1 MTIRVQLFAHR
12 RSWVALFGLG
22 VAIAGVDARPVAAQ
36 QHASAVTISV
46 GAGALG
52 VSRDGL
58 VRQVAAGYDRS
69 VNRWSRWWVSLQ
81 GMHDGNP
88 GVTSLGIRQSVTEI
102 VVASGPSVDLS
113 LGSRAAVTVGVGVYG
128 VARRYGVAR
137 LAGGGPSLTDAGWG
151 GGDWGTV
158 GRAGLRV
165 GSARG
170 LALVLDGQ
178 LRLAREGS
186 VRSVQPMFGFGV
198 RRGL

>member
-1 MTIRVQLFAHR
+1 MTIRVERFAQR
-12 RSWVALFGLG
+12 RHWVALFGLG
-22 VAIAGVDARPVAAQ
+22 GAMTGFDARPVAAQ
-36 QHASAVTISV
+36 HHASAVTIGV

-58 VRQVAAGYDRS
+58 VRQVSAGYDRS

-88 GVTSLGIRQSVTEI
+88 GVSSPGLKQSVKEI
-102 VVASGPSVDLS
+102 VVATGPSAELP
-113 LGSRAAVTVGVGVYG
+113 LGARAAVTAGFGVYG
-128 VARRYGVAR
+128 VARRYGVGRRAD
-137 LAGGGPSLTDAGWG
+137 GGPALTDASWG

-170 LALVLDGQ
+170 YALVLDGQ

-186 VRSVQPMFGFGV
+186 VRSVQPMFGVGV